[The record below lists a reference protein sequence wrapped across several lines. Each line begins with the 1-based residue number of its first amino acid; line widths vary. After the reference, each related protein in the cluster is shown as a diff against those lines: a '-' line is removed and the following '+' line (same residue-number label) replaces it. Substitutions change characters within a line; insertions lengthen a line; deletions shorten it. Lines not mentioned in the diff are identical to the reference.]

1 MQDVELQDDE
11 RRLAPVGGDVDQV
24 VAVGLERRFAD
35 DVEVGDDVALRRDEE
50 ARADRGLAGAAL
62 QDGADLDQLRA
73 RLLVDLARRQR
84 HRRGGHGRRRR
95 AGGRGGGRIAA
106 RRRAQLRRRGRCGQ
120 RQHAQG
126 RPAPDANSHPR
137 RFYGP
142 TPLPARRE
150 RRCYSRPAASARTEK
165 SDWRHCLMQRRRLI
179 RAALAGTAAFALPA
193 IGRAQAVEKPKLTI
207 AVGGK
212 NLLYY
217 LPLTVAEVRG
227 YLKDEGL
234 DVTIADFAGG
244 SRALQAL
251 VGGSADVV
259 SGAFEHTINMQ
270 VKGQR
275 LRAFVLQGRA
285 PQIVL
290 GINPKTM
297 PNFKSVAELK
307 GKKLGVTA
315 PGSSTNVLANFV
327 LAKVGAQAG
336 RRLDHRRRRRQ
347 RRGRGDAL
355 GADRRDLQPRS
366 GDHAARPLGRPE
378 DRLRH
383 ARRRRGRPRLRRA
396 DAGRLP
402 LHAAELPRQE
412 PADGA
417 GARQRDRPRRQVD
430 PGRGPGRDHQGGA
443 RELPARRPRR
453 LHRRLPRRQGRA
465 LARRHVPRGGPGD
478 GAARAR
484 QHRPEIADAKI
495 DLAAIYTNDY
505 VKRANAKYPKG

>member
-1 MQDVELQDDE
+1 
-11 RRLAPVGGDVDQV
+11 
-24 VAVGLERRFAD
+24 
-35 DVEVGDDVALRRDEE
+35 
-50 ARADRGLAGAAL
+50 
-62 QDGADLDQLRA
+62 
-73 RLLVDLARRQR
+73 
-84 HRRGGHGRRRR
+84 
-95 AGGRGGGRIAA
+95 
-106 RRRAQLRRRGRCGQ
+106 
-120 RQHAQG
+120 
-126 RPAPDANSHPR
+126 
-137 RFYGP
+137 
-142 TPLPARRE
+142 
-150 RRCYSRPAASARTEK
+150 
-165 SDWRHCLMQRRRLI
+165 MQRRRLI

-251 VGGSADVV
+251 IGGSADIV

-297 PNFKSVAELK
+297 PNFKSVADLK

-327 LAKVGAQAG
+327 LAKVGLKPGDVSIIGVGTGSGAVAAIRSGQIDAISN
-336 RRLDHRRRRRQ
+336 LDPVIT
-347 RRGRGDAL
+347 L
-355 GADRRDLQPRS
+355 LVRS
-366 GDHAARPLGRPE
+366 GDLKIVSDTRVVAEADRVFGGPMPAACLYTQQTFLDKNPQTAQAL
-378 DRLRH
+378 
-383 ARRRRGRPRLRRA
+383 ANAIVRA
-396 DAGRLP
+396 NKWI
-402 LHAAELPRQE
+402 Q
-412 PADGA
+412 GA
-417 GARQRDRPRRQVD
+417 GPAEIIKAVPESYLLGDRAVYIDAFLAAKGALSPDGMFPEAGPETAR
-430 PGRGPGRDHQGGA
+430 
-443 RELPARRPRR
+443 
-453 LHRRLPRRQGRA
+453 RA
-465 LARRHVPRGGPGD
+465 LASVD
-478 GAARAR
+478 A
-484 QHRPEIADAKI
+484 EIANAKI